1 MVLDPTLLFLKFS
14 IFATF
19 EKMKFNIP
27 GIFHSDALRDLVPFT
42 QLKNVENTHREVLL
56 FVEFQALACNF
67 TKSNTPP

>member
-56 FVEFQALACNF
+56 FV
-67 TKSNTPP
+67 